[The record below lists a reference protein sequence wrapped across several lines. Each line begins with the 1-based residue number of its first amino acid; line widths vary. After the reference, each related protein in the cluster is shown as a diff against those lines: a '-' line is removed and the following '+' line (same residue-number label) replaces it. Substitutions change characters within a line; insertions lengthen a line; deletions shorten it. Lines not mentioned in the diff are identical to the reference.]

1 MYRPFIP
8 LAGVALGLPAYA
20 QIATTVPTSPSAF
33 AAGASETT
41 VSEGSAPLTLA
52 AALVLSA
59 RANPQLSSARHELEA
74 IEGTVMQASLRP
86 NPVLGVGIEDTR
98 RDTRETTAQISQA
111 IEFGGKR
118 QRRVEAAERGRDAA
132 TADLRGR
139 QADIIAGVT
148 LAFNDVLTAQERVRL
163 AQEASDVAARVTTTV
178 AKRVQAG
185 KVSPVDE
192 TRARVAEANV
202 RLEALKVNGELATAR
217 KALAGFWGNT
227 LPSFGPAAGNPE
239 ALPELPEWQTLVAS
253 LAQTP
258 SVSRART
265 EIERRQA
272 LLRLEQS
279 RRTPDL
285 TVTVG
290 MKRSAELGLNQAV
303 FGLSVPLPLFDRNQ
317 GNVLEALRR
326 TDKASDDLV
335 SVQTETHQELAQAYQ
350 ELSTARQE
358 AQSLSGEILPG
369 AQSAYDAAVKGFDF
383 GKFAY
388 FDVLDAQRTLIQAKS
403 QYIKAL
409 SDARRA
415 AANIDRLVGV
425 TVPRVTP

>member
-8 LAGVALGLPAYA
+8 LAVVVLGLPAYA
-20 QIATTVPTSPSAF
+20 QIATTVPISPSAL
-33 AAGASETT
+33 ATG
-41 VSEGSAPLTLA
+41 VSKISVNEGSGPLTLA
-52 AALVLSA
+52 AALALST
-59 RANPQLSSARHELEA
+59 RANPQLSGARHELEA
-74 IEGTVMQASLRP
+74 IEGTVMQANLRP

-98 RDTRETTAQISQA
+98 RNTRETTVQISQP
-111 IEFGGKR
+111 IELGGKR

-132 TADLRGR
+132 TADLRTR
-139 QADIIAGVT
+139 QTDITAGVT

-163 AQEASDVAARVTTTV
+163 AQEALDVAARVTTTV

-227 LPSFGPAAGNPE
+227 LPSFRSAAGNPE
-239 ALPELPEWQTLVAS
+239 VLPELPEWNTLISS
-253 LAQTP
+253 LAQAP

-279 RRTPDL
+279 RRMPDL
-285 TVTVG
+285 TVTIG
-290 MKRSAELGLNQAV
+290 MKRSAELGLNQAI
-303 FGLSVPLPLFDRNQ
+303 FGVSVPLPLFDRNQ

-350 ELSTARQE
+350 ELSTARDE
-358 AQSLSGEILPG
+358 AKSLSGEILPG

-415 AANIDRLVGV
+415 AANIDRVAGA
-425 TVPRVTP
+425 TTPRGTP

>member
-8 LAGVALGLPAYA
+8 LAIVALGLPAYA
-20 QIATTVPTSPSAF
+20 QITTTASNSPSITATSNSNT
-33 AAGASETT
+33 GAIES
-41 VSEGSAPLTLA
+41 SAPLTLG
-52 AALVLSA
+52 AALALSA
-59 RANPQLSSARHELEA
+59 KANPQLSSARRELDA
-74 IEGTVMQASLRP
+74 IEGTVLQAGLRP
-86 NPVLGVGIEDTR
+86 NPVLGIGMEDTR
-98 RDTRETTAQISQA
+98 RDTRETTVQISQS
-111 IEFGGKR
+111 IELGGKR
-118 QRRVEAAERGRDAA
+118 LRRVEAAERGRDTA
-132 TADLRGR
+132 TADLRTR
-139 QADIIAGVT
+139 QAEIIAGLT
-148 LAFNDVLTAQERVRL
+148 QAFNDVLTAQERMRL
-163 AQEASDVAARVTTTV
+163 AQEALDVATRVSANV
-178 AKRVQAG
+178 AKRVVAG
-185 KVSPVDE
+185 KISPVDE

-202 RLEALKVNGELATAR
+202 RLEALKLSGELATAR
-217 KALAGFWGNT
+217 KALTSFWGNT
-227 LPSFGPAAGNPE
+227 IPQFASAAGNLND
-239 ALPELPEWQTLVAS
+239 LPELPEWRTLAAMSDQAPAV
-253 LAQTP
+253 T
-258 SVSRART
+258 RARS

-272 LLRLEQS
+272 LARLELS

-303 FGLSVPLPLFDRNQ
+303 FGISVPLTLFDRNQ

-326 TDKASDDLV
+326 TDKAGDDFV
-335 SVQTETHQELAQAYQ
+335 SVQTETNKELAQAWQ

-358 AQSLSGEILPG
+358 AQSLADEILPG

-415 AANIDRLVGV
+415 AVNIDRLVGA
-425 TVPRVTP
+425 TAPRTNP